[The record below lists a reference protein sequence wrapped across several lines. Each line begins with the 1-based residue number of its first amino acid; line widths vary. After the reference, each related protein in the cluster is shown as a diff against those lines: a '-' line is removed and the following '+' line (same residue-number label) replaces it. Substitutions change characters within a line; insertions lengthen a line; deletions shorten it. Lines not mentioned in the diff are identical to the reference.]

1 MTTKTY
7 DVTSETHR
15 GFGELTEDNPI
26 QFSKVETCEVC
37 GFRGTDVHEY
47 PTYSN
52 VLGRDTT
59 EFQCKDITAC
69 LNRKYAGTY
78 MEKVNA

>member
-1 MTTKTY
+1 MTTNTY
-7 DVTSETHR
+7 EPKCGLHKGD
-15 GFGELTEDNPI
+15 DI
-26 QFSKVETCEVC
+26 QFAKVETCEVC
-37 GFRGTDVHEY
+37 GHRGSDVHEY

-59 EFQCKDITAC
+59 EYQCDDIDAC

-78 MEKVNA
+78 MERANA